1 MEWCGQANRGKC
13 EAVKILIVDDEP
25 LVRKSLSRACRA
37 RGHEVLEAADGT
49 DGLEKWQTSKPDLV
63 FLDVLMP
70 GLSGPE
76 LLRVM
81 TQSPSQQSSFSA
93 ESCIVI
99 LMSAFAGEH
108 NMETAL
114 AMGANLFIPK
124 PFDDIFEVVT
134 KGEGL
139 FAKRS
144 QG

>member
-1 MEWCGQANRGKC
+1 M
-13 EAVKILIVDDEP
+13 KILIVDDEP
-25 LVRKSLSRACRA
+25 LVRKSLSRACRS
-37 RGHEVLEAADGT
+37 RGHEVIEAIDGT
-49 DGLEKWQTSKPDLV
+49 DGLKHWQASKPDLV

-76 LLRVM
+76 LLKVM
-81 TQSPSQQSSFSA
+81 AQSQSQQFALSA
-93 ESCIVI
+93 GTQPGIVI

-124 PFDDIFEVVT
+124 PFDDIFEVVA
-134 KGEGL
+134 KAEGL

-144 QG
+144 QS